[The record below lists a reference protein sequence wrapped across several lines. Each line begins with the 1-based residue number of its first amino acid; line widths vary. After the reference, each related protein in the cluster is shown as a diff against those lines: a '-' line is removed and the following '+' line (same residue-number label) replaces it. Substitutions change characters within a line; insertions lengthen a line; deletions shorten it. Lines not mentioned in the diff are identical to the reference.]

1 MVGGET
7 REKLIKVCAVLN
19 KHGVDYLVVGGA
31 AVNFYGHR
39 RPSGGVIAHPELTID
54 LDFWYNPTIENFY
67 KLIEALADLDVDT
80 TELKLIVFNPKSTYL
95 KIPHDTFHTDFLP
108 VIPGLSSFR
117 DSKKN
122 AEKANINGTEIPF
135 ISYNDLIQSKLALN
149 RKIDKSD
156 IDELDRLNKSKRKKG
171 KGIR

>member
-1 MVGGET
+1 MVSGET

-19 KHGVDYLVVGGA
+19 KHGVDYLVIGGA

-39 RPSGGVIAHPELTID
+39 RPSGGAIAHPELTID
-54 LDFWYNPTIENFY
+54 LDFWYNLTIENFY
-67 KLIEALADLDVDT
+67 KLTEALGNLEVDT

-117 DSKKN
+117 DSKKT
-122 AEKANINGTEIPF
+122 AEKANVNGTEIPF
-135 ISYNDLIQSKLALN
+135 ISYSDLIQSKLALN
-149 RKIDKSD
+149 RKIDKKD
-156 IDELDRLNKSKRKKG
+156 IDELDRLNKGKRKKG
-171 KGIR
+171 KGI